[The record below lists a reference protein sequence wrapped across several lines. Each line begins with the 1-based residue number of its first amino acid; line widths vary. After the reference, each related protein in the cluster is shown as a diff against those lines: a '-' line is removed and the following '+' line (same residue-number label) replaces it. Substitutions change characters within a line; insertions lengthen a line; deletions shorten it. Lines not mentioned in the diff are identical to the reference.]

1 MFSKRGGELMV
12 DLSALY
18 EQEFRLHAFT
28 ALHQNGW
35 LPNQVFAMRVPRKD
49 DAFLLFQSEGIRCC
63 PLGGEPF
70 EIPKGG
76 LVHIARGSQYS
87 WEFSNAEQ
95 HTTLLFEF
103 TLVDSQDNIIRLG
116 DGVRIIDMDDDGTY
130 TMLFNQLIQEFMRP
144 NTSPIFQK
152 KQAYSLLAQVIGR
165 ARKQHVLAQ
174 VTDAE
179 LYRGIRYLESDVVQ
193 DKSIGEI
200 AEMCNMSL
208 STFERRFKA
217 YSGMTPLEYR
227 LSKRLDRAEIMFKTE
242 EMTVDRIA
250 EELNFYDASYLC
262 KTFKRKKGYT
272 LASLKK
278 RNSL

>member
-1 MFSKRGGELMV
+1 MFC
-12 DLSALY
+12 DLFTLY
-18 EQEFRLHAFT
+18 EKEFALRTFT
-28 ALHQNGW
+28 AMAQNGW
-35 LPNQVFAMRVPRKD
+35 LPNQVFTMRVPRKD
-49 DAFLLFQSEGIRCC
+49 DAFLLFQSEGIRCR

-130 TMLFNQLIQEFMRP
+130 TMLFNQLIQEFIRP

-174 VTDAE
+174 VTDTE
-179 LYRGIRYLESDVVQ
+179 LYRGIQYLESNIVQ
-193 DKSIGEI
+193 DKSVAEI
-200 AEMCNMSL
+200 AEMCNMSM

-217 YSGMTPLEYR
+217 YSGMTPIEYR
-227 LSKRLDRAEIMFKTE
+227 LSKRLDRAEVMLKTE

-250 EELNFYDASYLC
+250 EELDFYDASYLC
-262 KTFKRKKGYT
+262 KIFKRKKGYT

-278 RNSL
+278 QNPL